1 MLEMEKRVA
10 KDFYNKV
17 QSYLPND
24 KERES
29 LYEVLRIYQGNLDLH
44 SLINELKHIVNTPGK
59 MQLFE
64 DIRPLIPLRHQ
75 MEYDTWVPRRSGGR
89 LCVIRL
95 QRMGGDSLGFSVRG
109 GLEHGVGIYVSHV
122 VPESLAYIQGLRVG
136 DQIVRVN
143 GFTIDQAIHEEV
155 LNLIKGRN
163 EIVLK
168 VLRVGMIPIRDKPSD
183 PVTWKYVDF
192 LDPAKILKK
201 VAGDD
206 DSNNAGDHR
215 EVRLFVNM
223 TGAESFGC
231 SICSGPP
238 TLPGIFVQS
247 IKLGSLAEEAG
258 LEVGDQII
266 NVNGSNFHNI
276 RHSEAVVALKSSKQ
290 LNITLRRGAGL
301 TLFGAKIQ
309 PATIDNEMEEEKRHK
324 LQQLLRDRER
334 RERQDQER
342 KVLEEEERQR
352 EGEKRQKAEEEARRE
367 EERWRKEEEGM
378 DDAKVLKGQRTA
390 REIQEEMIRISLE
403 QQEKENERQRRL
415 DEERERNAHEEARRM
430 RGQKERYAG
439 GEEGEPLRLKRMRK
453 EFELRRIFIQQQ
465 EMSAEREH
473 LLRQERYQQMVQEAQ
488 RELKEES
495 KKTPGAQRR
504 PPPIQLRPVS
514 QDFHVL
520 VTPPTPTIASKSSSI
535 RESPVHQVHVDPRRQ
550 PPKSMMK
557 SGPSKAERLMLKKP
571 SFSDGHCRP
580 YSFTIIEDVKKSEQ
594 EVTEDNFNPNHLF
607 TNEQIAGRQVIFVKI
622 KKDGLPLNMSI
633 EGGTDSPIGGKIVV
647 SEIYVGGAVYRQGG
661 IHRGDQIMMVDGM
674 SLLDITLSQ
683 AQNILKEA
691 LKRPANEVRMVV
703 ALDPPKSY
711 EDEVLQSGQ
720 TPTSNL
726 DEFLDDYDSDGTNF
740 YYNGLESPTG
750 KTGVPVT
757 FI

>member
-334 RERQDQER
+334 RERQDQESLDLIR

-439 GEEGEPLRLKRMRK
+439 GE
-453 EFELRRIFIQQQ
+453 
-465 EMSAEREH
+465 
-473 LLRQERYQQMVQEAQ
+473 
-488 RELKEES
+488 
-495 KKTPGAQRR
+495 
-504 PPPIQLRPVS
+504 
-514 QDFHVL
+514 
-520 VTPPTPTIASKSSSI
+520 SSSI